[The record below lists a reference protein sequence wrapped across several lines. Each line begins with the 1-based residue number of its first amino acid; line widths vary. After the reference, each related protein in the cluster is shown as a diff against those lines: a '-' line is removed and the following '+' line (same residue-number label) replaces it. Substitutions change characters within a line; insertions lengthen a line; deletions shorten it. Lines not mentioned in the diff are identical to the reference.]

1 MGCGKIAGMD
11 PLVATPIPATPAD
24 APEAAS
30 APLHWVVFCRVIDN
44 LGDIGVCWRLCADLA
59 ARGHRL
65 QLWID
70 QPEALGWMAPGALE
84 GRVPGVQVQHWTA
97 QPPKA
102 SLSAEVAG
110 VDVWVEAF
118 GCDADAA
125 CVQALGECVAA
136 GGKAPVWIN
145 LEYLSAER
153 FVERSHR
160 LPSPLMSGPA
170 RGLIRWYFYPGFNE
184 RTGGLLREPDLL
196 TRQAAFDATQ
206 WLATQGLAPPERQP
220 ERRRRVSLFCYE
232 PPALSEVLQGAG
244 LDTVASDWYVTHGRA
259 MDAVTAVRPGWT
271 CPASAAAP
279 PSHGQLHALPR
290 LTQHDFDHLLWACDL
305 NFVRGEDSLVRAL
318 WAGRPFVW
326 HIYPQHDNAH
336 HAKLHA
342 FLDWLQAPP
351 SLRAFHLAWNGIG
364 PGDGGWPGWAVV
376 DSWRACAQAGRERL
390 LAQPDL
396 VTQLLG
402 FVGEKR

>member
-1 MGCGKIAGMD
+1 MD
-11 PLVATPIPATPAD
+11 PLAATPIPDTPAD
-24 APEAAS
+24 TPEAPS
-30 APLHWVVFCRVIDN
+30 APLRWVVFCRVVDN

-70 QPEALGWMAPGALE
+70 QPGALAWMAPGALE
-84 GRVPGVQVQHWTA
+84 GRIPRVQVHHWTA
-97 QPPKA
+97 DRSPTD
-102 SLSAEVAG
+102 LTAG
-110 VDVWVEAF
+110 VASADVWVEAF
-118 GCDADAA
+118 GCEADAT
-125 CVQALGECVAA
+125 CVQALGERVAA
-136 GGKAPVWIN
+136 GGTAPLWIN
-145 LEYLSAER
+145 LEYLSAESY
-153 FVERSHR
+153 VERSHT

-170 RGLIRWYFYPGFNE
+170 RGLTRWYFYPGFTG

-196 TRQAAFDATQ
+196 PRQAAFDASQ
-206 WLATQGLAPPERQP
+206 WLAAKGLATPHRQP
-220 ERRRRVSLFCYE
+220 ERPRRASLFCYE
-232 PPALSEVLQGAG
+232 PSALAAVLQGAG
-244 LDTVASDWYVTHGRA
+244 LDTVASDWFVTHGRA
-259 MDAVTAVRPGWT
+259 AEAVAAALPGW
-271 CPASAAAP
+271 PAIAHDTPA
-279 PSHGQLHALPR
+279 QQCRLHPLPR
-290 LTQHDFDHLLWACDL
+290 LPQRDFDHLLWACDL

-318 WAGRPFVW
+318 WAGQPFVW

-351 SLRAFHLAWNGIG
+351 SLRSFHLAWNGIG
-364 PGDGGWPGWAVV
+364 SAGGGWPGWAVV
-376 DSWRACAQAGRERL
+376 DSWRACAQAARERL